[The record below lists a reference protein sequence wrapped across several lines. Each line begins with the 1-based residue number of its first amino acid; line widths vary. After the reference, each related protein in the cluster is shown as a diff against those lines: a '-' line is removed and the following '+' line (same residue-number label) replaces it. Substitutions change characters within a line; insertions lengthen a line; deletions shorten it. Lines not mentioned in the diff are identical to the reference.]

1 MCNKNCTKLY
11 RTIQN
16 CTRYLTNRTPK
27 PYPENRTLK
36 NRTPKLK
43 KIHRYTSLFGVR
55 VRGTVLGYGFGVRFF
70 RVRFLGYGFGVRF
83 FRVRFSGYGFGVRF
97 VRYLVQFCIVR
108 YRLVQLGT
116 HVLYLILVQFGVQYC
131 KVFDLLALTCLT
143 LRFSDAT
150 TLIIGLRTPSFEP
163 GAT

>member
-1 MCNKNCTKLY
+1 MYVSIGTL
-11 RTIQN
+11 QN
-16 CTRYLTNRTPK
+16 
-27 PYPENRTLK
+27 
-36 NRTPKLK
+36 
-43 KIHRYTSLFGVR
+43 IDRYTSLFGVR

-108 YRLVQLGT
+108 YRLVQL
-116 HVLYLILVQFGVQYC
+116 ILVQFGVQYC
-131 KVFDLLALTCLT
+131 KNFDLLALTCLT

-150 TLIIGLRTPSFEP
+150 TLSIGLRTPIFEP